1 VKMVGFNSLEGTS
14 AWLRG
19 QLQNPGDIFNLLLL
33 IGGDVLRTAIAQL
46 SAGPVP
52 YLTPV
57 SFSFGWVSSGVTLE
71 ALRELRADNSRPRT
85 PSPLCSL
92 L

>member
-1 VKMVGFNSLEGTS
+1 MSDFGSLEGTS

-57 SFSFGWVSSGVTLE
+57 SFSFGWVSAGPF
-71 ALRELRADNSRPRT
+71 SRNIRKDCVLT
-85 PSPLCSL
+85 VVGYIRHLLNALCSG
-92 L
+92 